1 MAELL
6 KHRYSKA
13 YVERLA
19 AALAEADPRIDASAF
34 VRAVLGRGW
43 SGLEL
48 KQRMRRIAECL
59 HAHVPG
65 DYRAQLATLRRA
77 APGFGGFEGMFF
89 PDFVERYGL
98 DDFDASVEALAEL
111 TRYSSSEFA
120 VRPFIVRYGDRMLRV
135 LARWARHENEHVRRL
150 ASEGSR
156 PRLPWGM
163 RLPRFVADP
172 APVLAIL
179 ERLKDDP
186 SEYVRRS
193 VANNLNDIAK
203 DHPDAVLAVAWRW
216 LGRSPHTDALVKHA
230 CRTLLKRGD
239 PRALRMFGHHDGV
252 AVEVR
257 GFRLGAARIAIGDD
271 LAFAFA
277 LRLKQ
282 DQPAKLRI
290 EYAVDFVK
298 ANGGTSRKVFKLAE
312 RRLEPGATLRFAR
325 RHRFRDFTTRKHY
338 PGTHRVAIVVNGV
351 ERAGRSVRLAAA
363 RR

>member
-19 AALAEADPRIDASAF
+19 AVLVEADPRIDASAF

-48 KQRMRRIAECL
+48 KQRMRRIADCL

-98 DDFDASVEALAEL
+98 DDFDASIEALAEF
-111 TRYSSSEFA
+111 TRHSSSEFA
-120 VRPFIVRYGDRMLRV
+120 VRPFVVRYGDRMLRA
-135 LARWARHENEHVRRL
+135 LARWARHEDEHVRRL

-163 RLPRFVADP
+163 RLPQFVADP

-186 SEYVRRS
+186 SEY
-193 VANNLNDIAK
+193 
-203 DHPDAVLAVAWRW
+203 
-216 LGRSPHTDALVKHA
+216 
-230 CRTLLKRGD
+230 
-239 PRALRMFGHHDGV
+239 
-252 AVEVR
+252 
-257 GFRLGAARIAIGDD
+257 
-271 LAFAFA
+271 
-277 LRLKQ
+277 
-282 DQPAKLRI
+282 
-290 EYAVDFVK
+290 AVDFVK
-298 ANGGTSRKVFKLAE
+298 ANGGTSRKVFKIGE
-312 RRLEPGATLRFAR
+312 PRLDAGATLRIAR
-325 RHRFRDFTTRKHY
+325 RHRFRDFTTRRHY
-338 PGTHRVAIVVNGV
+338 PGTHRIAILINGV
-351 ERAGRSVRLAAA
+351 ERAARSVRLAAA